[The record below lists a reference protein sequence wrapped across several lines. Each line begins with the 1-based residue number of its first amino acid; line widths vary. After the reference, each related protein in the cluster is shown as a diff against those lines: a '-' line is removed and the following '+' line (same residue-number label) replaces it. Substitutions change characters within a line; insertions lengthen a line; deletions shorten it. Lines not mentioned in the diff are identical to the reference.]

1 MQILNAAGCIIV
13 FVVTTTIMA
22 EQIAGDL
29 PHFVSADKSP
39 YHVVADIYVPSGKTV
54 EIEPGTVF
62 LFNSFTGLHIRG
74 VLNARGS
81 LLKDIVFT
89 SVNDNEYNENSSLN
103 PTPYDWNGIYI
114 HNDGLGTDLEKVKI
128 CYSVKGILS
137 ETKFIRISEALFHE
151 NGRANLTIE
160 GEAKPV
166 TQDMPYS
173 YNLSM
178 KDAVVDGVPVRIL
191 MDPRSSTRNITR
203 YTGLLF
209 IAGGAG
215 VAGYYTKETIEDL
228 KDLKEKSVKVSPDIS
243 EKNLRY
249 LAGDPHEWE
258 KAKDRKDTSV
268 RRMVAGYAALLL
280 GLTAFTVSFMF

>member
-1 MQILNAAGCIIV
+1 MQHLKPFGCIILLIV
-13 FVVTTTIMA
+13 ASITA

-62 LFNSFTGLHIRG
+62 LFNNFTGLHIRG
-74 VLNARGS
+74 VLTARGS
-81 LLKDIVFT
+81 LLKGIVFT
-89 SVNDNEYNENSSLN
+89 SVNDNEYNDNSNLN

-128 CYSVKGILS
+128 RYSVKGVLS

-166 TQDMPYS
+166 TPDMPYS

-178 KDAVVDGVPVRIL
+178 KDAVVDGVPVKIL
-191 MDPRSSTRNITR
+191 MDPRSSARNITR
-203 YTGLLF
+203 FTGLAF

-215 VAGYYTKETIEDL
+215 VAGFYTKETIEDR
-228 KDLKEKSVKVSPDIS
+228 KDLKDRSVRLSTDIS
-243 EKNLRY
+243 DEDLRY
-249 LAGDPHEWE
+249 LAGDFSDEWE
-258 KAKDRKDTSV
+258 EAKKKKDRSV
-268 RRMVAGYAALLL
+268 RRMVAGYTALLL
-280 GLTAFTVSFMF
+280 GLTAFTVSFTF